1 MCERLGTSLFYEYFA
16 LNGNVLHL
24 HWHRIALAHIFRF
37 SELPYKLAGGCID
50 ELHWVNIIS
59 PKNYSNWCVSV
70 CELATNKLMDENITN
85 INLLNEVYINSS
97 TCLHFHFCLSHT
109 HSLNVTNGTTNRKL
123 FHLSSLEHAICI
135 QLEYGSLK
143 YLINFYLKFRYKIS
157 IMNANGEK
165 NERIRATDAFFL
177 GIFPPFS
184 VENQVCLY
192 PSVCVSV
199 CFFLTARGKKIFIK

>member
-1 MCERLGTSLFYEYFA
+1 MFCICIGIA
-16 LNGNVLHL
+16 LHL
-24 HWHRIALAHIFRF
+24 HTFFGFR
-37 SELPYKLAGGCID
+37 SYHTSWLAGGCID

-157 IMNANGEK
+157 IMNANGK
-165 NERIRATDAFFL
+165 KTKGFVLLKLFFLAFFPL
-177 GIFPPFS
+177 FPLEIRFVCIPLC
-184 VENQVCLY
+184 VCL
-192 PSVCVSV
+192 SA
-199 CFFLTARGKKIFIK
+199 FF